1 MQQYG
6 GYNGGGYGQQQN
18 PYNQNTYGDGG
29 RGYDGQSPPGG
40 RYGGARKCFYLPSN
54 AVVFCLADH
63 SKQSQK

>member
-18 PYNQNTYGDGG
+18 PYNQNNYGDGG

-40 RYGGARKCFYLPSN
+40 RYGGARKCFFRS
-54 AVVFCLADH
+54 FH
-63 SKQSQK
+63 SSLQFSLLIVSST

>member
-40 RYGGARKCFYLPSN
+40 RYGGPRKCFFCSC
-54 AVVFCLADH
+54 AVFSLADNN
-63 SKQSQK
+63 KQSQK